1 MIRRSAMMLVAA
13 LIVSSHAFAQDA
25 KLIEAAKKEGGKAVA
40 YGSLENT
47 AIDPII
53 EAFEKKTGIKVEYF
67 RASATKAMERA
78 LTEMRAGKAIFDI
91 MVSNSGTI
99 EIMRKENILAKY
111 ISPSA
116 AGFPKDEIDPQLG
129 PAYRHTPI
137 GIIYNK
143 SAISAADAPKSLED
157 LLNPKYRGK
166 VVMPDPTQHTTTMQW
181 LGSLYKI
188 MGKEKADKF
197 IRDLGATKPILV
209 ESFAPS
215 AERVS
220 TGETPI
226 AISLVRYVVTFAE
239 TGAPVD
245 YVRMSKMLS
254 TGQYLALGNKAP
266 HPSAGKAFIDYF
278 LTAEGMKLL
287 AKSGEFVTMKGIPQL
302 LPDANKIQP
311 VEMDDFDQ
319 KGYTDKREEFR
330 KAFFNK

>member
-1 MIRRSAMMLVAA
+1 MNHRSTLALVAA
-13 LIVSSHAFAQDA
+13 LLVHAPAFAQDA
-25 KLIEAAKKEGGKAVA
+25 KLIEAAKKEGGKVVA
-40 YGSLENT
+40 YGSLES
-47 AIDPII
+47 ASMDPIA

-78 LTEMRAGKAIFDI
+78 LTELRAGKAVFDV
-91 MVSNSGTI
+91 MVNNSGAI
-99 EIMRKENILAKY
+99 EVMRKENAFAKY
-111 ISPSA
+111 LSPSA
-116 AGFPKDEIDPQLG
+116 SGFPKGEIDPQLG

-143 SAISAADAPKSLED
+143 SVVGAADAPRSLED
-157 LLNPKYRGK
+157 LLNPKFRGK

-181 LGSLYKI
+181 LASLYKI

-197 IRDLGATKPILV
+197 IRDLGATKPILA

-239 TGAPVD
+239 KGAPVD

-254 TGQYLALGNKAP
+254 TGQYLALSLKAP
-266 HPSAGKAFIDYF
+266 RPSAGKAFIDFF
-278 LTAEGMKLL
+278 LTAESMKLL
-287 AKSGEFVTMKGIPQL
+287 AKAGEFVTMKGIPQL
-302 LPDANKIQP
+302 LPDADKISA
-311 VEMDDFDQ
+311 VEMDDLDQ
-319 KGYTDKREEFR
+319 KGYTTKREEFR
-330 KAFFNK
+330 KAFFQ

>member
-1 MIRRSAMMLVAA
+1 MTRYLALPVLFAMIVPTP
-13 LIVSSHAFAQDA
+13 SSAQDA
-25 KLIEAAKKEGGKAVA
+25 KLIEAAKKEGGRVVA

-53 EAFEKKTGIKVEYF
+53 EAFEKKTAIKVEYF
-67 RASATKAMERA
+67 RSSATKAMERG
-78 LTEMRAGKAIFDI
+78 LTELRAGKALFDV
-91 MVSNSGTI
+91 MVNNSGAI
-99 EIMRKENILAKY
+99 EIMRKENIFAKY

-116 AGFPKDEIDPQLG
+116 ANFPKSEIDPQLG

-143 SAISAADAPKSLED
+143 SAISTADAPKSLED

-181 LGSLYKI
+181 LASLYKI
-188 MGKEKADKF
+188 MGKEKADNF
-197 IRDLGATKPILV
+197 IRDLGATKPILA

-226 AISLVRYVVTFAE
+226 AISLVRYVVTFTQ

-245 YVRMSKMLS
+245 YVRLGKMLS
-254 TGQYLALGNKAP
+254 TGQYLALSNKAP
-266 HPSAGKAFIDYF
+266 RPSAGKAFIDFF
-278 LTAEGMKLL
+278 LSAEGMKLL

-302 LPDANKIQP
+302 LPGADKIQP
-311 VEMDDFDQ
+311 VEMDDLDS
-319 KGYTDKREEFR
+319 KGYADKREEFR
-330 KAFFNK
+330 KAFFR

>member
-1 MIRRSAMMLVAA
+1 MIRQSTLILLASLLISVAA
-13 LIVSSHAFAQDA
+13 YAQDA
-25 KLIEAAKKEGGKAVA
+25 KLIEAAKKEGGKVVA

-47 AIDPII
+47 AIDPIT

-78 LTEMRAGKAIFDI
+78 LTELRAGKAIFDV
-91 MVSNSGTI
+91 MVNNSGTI
-99 EIMRKENILAKY
+99 EIMRKENIFAKY

-181 LGSLYKI
+181 LASLYKI

-197 IRDLGATKPILV
+197 IRDLGATKPILA

-245 YVRMSKMLS
+245 YVRLGKMLS
-254 TGQYLALGNKAP
+254 TGQYLALSNKAP
-266 HPSAGKAFIDYF
+266 RPNAGKAFIDYF

-302 LPDANKIQP
+302 LPGADKIQP
-311 VEMDDFDQ
+311 VEMDDLDQ
-319 KGYTDKREEFR
+319 KGYGDKREEFR
-330 KAFFNK
+330 KAFFK

>member
-1 MIRRSAMMLVAA
+1 MIRHSAIVLLSNLLLSPAA
-13 LIVSSHAFAQDA
+13 SAQDA
-25 KLIEAAKKEGGKAVA
+25 KLIEAAKKEGGKVVA

-47 AIDPII
+47 AMDPIT

-78 LTEMRAGKAIFDI
+78 LTELRAGKATFDV
-91 MVSNSGTI
+91 MVNNSGAI
-99 EIMRKENILAKY
+99 EIMRKENIFAKY
-111 ISPSA
+111 VSQSA
-116 AGFPKDEIDPQLG
+116 SGFPKDEIDPQLG

-143 SAISAADAPKSLED
+143 SAISTADAPKSLDD
-157 LLNPKYRGK
+157 LLKPKYRGK

-181 LGSLYKI
+181 LASLYKI
-188 MGKEKADKF
+188 MGKERADKF
-197 IRDLGATKPILV
+197 IRDLGATKPILA

-245 YVRMSKMLS
+245 YVRMGKMLS
-254 TGQYLALGNKAP
+254 TGQYLALSHKAP
-266 HPSAGKAFIDYF
+266 RPSAGKAFIDFF
-278 LTAEGMKLL
+278 LTAESMKLL
-287 AKSGEFVTMKGIPQL
+287 AKAGEFVTMKGIPQL
-302 LPDANKIQP
+302 LPDADKIQP
-311 VEMDDFDQ
+311 VEMDDLDT
-319 KGYTDKREEFR
+319 KGYANKREEFR
-330 KAFFNK
+330 KAFFK

>member
-1 MIRRSAMMLVAA
+1 MVQRLLVSVCLFVSISSRVAA
-13 LIVSSHAFAQDA
+13 QDT
-25 KLIEAAKKEGGKAVA
+25 KLLEAARKEGGKVVA

-47 AIDPII
+47 AMDPIVQ
-53 EAFEKKTGIKVEYF
+53 AFERKTGLRVEYF

-78 LTEMRAGKAIFDI
+78 LAEHRAGKPAFDV
-91 MVSNSGTI
+91 MVNNSGAI
-99 EIMRKENILAKY
+99 AIMKKEGLFSRY

-116 AGFPKDEIDPQLG
+116 NAFPKDEIDPEVG

-143 SAISAADAPKSLED
+143 SVLRPADAPKSLED

-166 VVMPDPTQHTTTMQW
+166 FVMPDPTQHTTTMQW
-181 LGSLYKI
+181 LASLYKI
-188 MGKEKADKF
+188 LGNESAEKF
-197 IRDLGATKPILV
+197 IRDLGATKPILA

-254 TGQYLALGNKAP
+254 TGQYVGLNHKAP
-266 HPSAGKAFIDYF
+266 RPNAGKAFIDFF
-278 LTAEGMKLL
+278 LSAESMKLL
-287 AKSGEFVTMKGIPQL
+287 AKAGEFVTLKGIPQL
-302 LPDANKIQP
+302 LPDADKIQA
-311 VEMDDFDQ
+311 VEMDDLDT
-319 KGYTDKREEFR
+319 KGYAAKRDEFKKLFLR
-330 KAFFNK
+330 

>member
-1 MIRRSAMMLVAA
+1 MMLVAV
-13 LIVSSHAFAQDA
+13 LIASIPAFAQDA
-25 KLIEAAKKEGGKAVA
+25 KLIEAAKKEGGKVVA
-40 YGSLENT
+40 YGSLEST
-47 AIDPII
+47 AMDPITD
-53 EAFEKKTGIKVEYF
+53 AFEKKTGIKVEYF
-67 RASATKAMERA
+67 RSSATKAMERG
-78 LTEMRAGKAIFDI
+78 LTELRAGKAIFDV
-91 MVSNSGTI
+91 MVNNSGTI
-99 EIMRKENILAKY
+99 EIMRKENIFAKY

-143 SAISAADAPKSLED
+143 SAISAADAPRSLED

-181 LGSLYKI
+181 LASLYKI

-197 IRDLGATKPILV
+197 IRDLGATKPLLA

-239 TGAPVD
+239 SGAPVD
-245 YVRMSKMLS
+245 YVRLGKMLS
-254 TGQYLALGNKAP
+254 TGQYLALSHKAP
-266 HPSAGKAFIDYF
+266 RPSAGKAFIDFF
-278 LTAEGMKLL
+278 LSVEGMKLL

-302 LPDANKIQP
+302 LPGADKIQP
-311 VEMDDFDQ
+311 VEMDDLDE
-319 KGYTDKREEFR
+319 KGYATKREEFR
-330 KAFFNK
+330 KAFFK

>member
-1 MIRRSAMMLVAA
+1 MIRQWILIILLSSLFVSVSA
-13 LIVSSHAFAQDA
+13 SAQDA
-25 KLIEAAKKEGGKAVA
+25 KLIEAAKKEGGKVVA

-47 AIDPII
+47 AIDPIT

-67 RASATKAMERA
+67 RSSATKAMERG
-78 LTEMRAGKAIFDI
+78 LTELRAGKALFDV
-91 MVSNSGTI
+91 MVNNSGAI
-99 EIMRKENILAKY
+99 EIMRKENIFAKY

-116 AGFPKDEIDPQLG
+116 ANFPKSEIDPQLG

-181 LGSLYKI
+181 LASLYKI
-188 MGKEKADKF
+188 MGKEKADNF
-197 IRDLGATKPILV
+197 IRDLGATKPILA

-245 YVRMSKMLS
+245 YVKLGKMLS

-266 HPSAGKAFIDYF
+266 RPSAGKAFIDFF
-278 LTAEGMKLL
+278 LSAEGMKLL

-302 LPDANKIQP
+302 LPGADKIQP
-311 VEMDDFDQ
+311 VEMDDLDS
-319 KGYTDKREEFR
+319 KGYADKREEFR
-330 KAFFNK
+330 RAFLK

>member
-1 MIRRSAMMLVAA
+1 M
-13 LIVSSHAFAQDA
+13 
-25 KLIEAAKKEGGKAVA
+25 
-40 YGSLENT
+40 
-47 AIDPII
+47 DPIAQ
-53 EAFEKKTGIKVEYF
+53 AFEKRSGIKVEYF

-78 LTEMRAGKAIFDI
+78 LTELRAGKAVFDV
-91 MVSNSGTI
+91 MVNNSGAT
-99 EIMRKENILAKY
+99 EIMRKEGIFTKY
-111 ISPSA
+111 ISPAASA
-116 AGFPKDEIDPQLG
+116 FPRDEIDPELG

-143 SAISAADAPKSLED
+143 SAISAAEAPKSLED

-181 LGSLYKI
+181 LASLYKI
-188 MGKEKADKF
+188 MGKEKTDKF
-197 IRDLGATKPILV
+197 IRDLGATRPLLV

-254 TGQYLALGNKAP
+254 TGQYLALSQRAP
-266 HPSAGKAFIDYF
+266 RPNAGKAFIDFF
-278 LTAEGMKLL
+278 LSAESMKLL
-287 AKSGEFVTMKGIPQL
+287 AKAGEFVTLKGIPQL
-302 LPDANKIQP
+302 LPDADKIQA
-311 VEMDDFDQ
+311 VEMDDLDS
-319 KGYTDKREEFR
+319 KGYAAKRDEYR
-330 KAFFNK
+330 KLFLKQ

>member
-1 MIRRSAMMLVAA
+1 MLFTLSGLVVLLLAFTAA
-13 LIVSSHAFAQDA
+13 AQDA
-25 KLIEAAKKEGGKAVA
+25 KLIEAAKKEGAKAVA
-40 YGSLENT
+40 YGSLENA

-53 EAFEKKTGIKVEYF
+53 DAFGKKTGIKVEYF

-78 LTEMRAGKAIFDI
+78 LTELRAGKASFDV
-91 MVSNSGTI
+91 MVNNSGAT
-99 EIMRKENILAKY
+99 EIMRQENILAKY

-116 AGFPKDEIDPQLG
+116 AGFPKEEIDPQFG

-143 SAISAADAPKSLED
+143 AMISSADAPKSLED
-157 LLNPKYRGK
+157 LLSPKYRGK

-181 LGSLYKI
+181 LASLYKI

-197 IRDLGATKPILV
+197 IRDLGATKPILA
-209 ESFAPS
+209 ESFAPA

-226 AISLVRYVVTFAE
+226 AISLVRYVVTFGE

-254 TGQYLALGNKAP
+254 TGQYLALSHKAP
-266 HPSAGKAFIDYF
+266 RPNAGKAFIDFF

-287 AKSGEFVTMKGIPQL
+287 AKAGEFVTMKGIPQL
-302 LPDANKIQP
+302 LPDAEKIQP
-311 VEMDDFDQ
+311 VEMDDLDK
-319 KGYTDKREEFR
+319 KGYADKREEFR
-330 KAFFNK
+330 KAFFK

>member
-1 MIRRSAMMLVAA
+1 MIRRSAILLVTA
-13 LIVSSHAFAQDA
+13 LLVSSRAFAQDA
-25 KLIEAAKKEGGKAVA
+25 KLIEAAKKEGGKVVA

-47 AIDPII
+47 AIDPIT

-78 LTEMRAGKAIFDI
+78 LTELRAGKALFDV
-91 MVSNSGTI
+91 MVNNSGTI
-99 EIMRKENILAKY
+99 EIMRKENIFAKY

-181 LGSLYKI
+181 LASLYKI

-197 IRDLGATKPILV
+197 IRDLGATKPILA

-254 TGQYLALGNKAP
+254 TGQYLALSNKAP
-266 HPSAGKAFIDYF
+266 RPSAGKAFIDFF

-302 LPDANKIQP
+302 LPGADKIQP
-311 VEMDDFDQ
+311 VEMDDLDQ
-319 KGYTDKREEFR
+319 KGYADKREEFR
-330 KAFFNK
+330 KAFFK

>member
-1 MIRRSAMMLVAA
+1 MIHRSVMMLVAV
-13 LIVSSHAFAQDA
+13 LIASIPAFAQDA
-25 KLIEAAKKEGGKAVA
+25 KLIEAAKKEGGKVVA
-40 YGSLENT
+40 YGSLEST
-47 AIDPII
+47 AMDPITD
-53 EAFEKKTGIKVEYF
+53 AFEKKTGIKVEYF
-67 RASATKAMERA
+67 RSSATKAMERG
-78 LTEMRAGKAIFDI
+78 LTELRAGKAIFDV
-91 MVSNSGTI
+91 MVNNSGTI
-99 EIMRKENILAKY
+99 EIMRKENIFAKY

-143 SAISAADAPKSLED
+143 SAISAADAPRSLED

-181 LGSLYKI
+181 LASLYKI

-197 IRDLGATKPILV
+197 IRDLGATKPLLA

-239 TGAPVD
+239 SGAPVD
-245 YVRMSKMLS
+245 YVRLGKMLS
-254 TGQYLALGNKAP
+254 TGQYLALSHKAP
-266 HPSAGKAFIDYF
+266 RPSAGKAFIDFF
-278 LTAEGMKLL
+278 LSVEGMKLL

-302 LPDANKIQP
+302 LPGADKIQP
-311 VEMDDFDQ
+311 VEMDDLDE
-319 KGYTDKREEFR
+319 KGYATKREEFR
-330 KAFFNK
+330 KAFFK